1 MSDVRDQIDARRAP
15 LQQEANVERQT
26 LNVQRRTGKTDL
38 PMLAAHARAY
48 PCHFTLYV
56 AHPTREE
63 RSRKFVSELNWVM
76 NSRHYST
83 SKFFQILVFPCAI
96 FVTATQ
102 TQARESHTGARLIV
116 QRAANFGTEVAVHL
130 QIDGRKVAEIQRDH
144 RYEGFVSAGR
154 HVLTVSPMPNVEL
167 RRPMSL
173 GVTMRS
179 GRTYIFTATWEPDRS
194 VVLRRT
200 TTPVEAAPAKSVP
213 AH

>member
-38 PMLAAHARAY
+38 PMLAAHARSY

-76 NSRHYST
+76 NSRHYFT
-83 SKFFQILVFPCAI
+83 SKFFQILVFACAI

-116 QRAANFGTEVAVHL
+116 QRAANFGTEVVVHL

-167 RRPMSL
+167 RRPTSL

-179 GRTYIFTATWEPDRS
+179 GRTYIFTAMWEPDRS

-200 TTPVEAAPAKSVP
+200 TTPVEAAPAKTVP

>member
-26 LNVQRRTGKTDL
+26 LNVQRGTGKTDL
-38 PMLAAHARAY
+38 PMLAAHARSY

-56 AHPTREE
+56 AHPTREQ

-83 SKFFQILVFPCAI
+83 SKFFQVLVFACAI

-116 QRAANFGTEVAVHL
+116 QRAPNFGTEVVVHL
-130 QIDGRKVAEIQRDH
+130 EIDGRKVADIQRDH

-167 RRPMSL
+167 RRPTSL

-179 GRTYIFTATWEPDRS
+179 GRTYIFTAMWEPDRS

-200 TTPVEAAPAKSVP
+200 TTPVEAAPAKTVP

>member
-1 MSDVRDQIDARRAP
+1 MGLYLARSRSVRP
-15 LQQEANVERQT
+15 LPSRS
-26 LNVQRRTGKTDL
+26 RG
-38 PMLAAHARAY
+38 
-48 PCHFTLYV
+48 CGI

-76 NSRHYST
+76 NSRHHST
-83 SKFFQILVFPCAI
+83 SKFFQTLAFACAI
-96 FVTATQ
+96 FVTGTQ

-116 QRAANFGTEVAVHL
+116 QRAANFGTEIVVNLA
-130 QIDGRKVAEIQRDH
+130 IDGRTVAEIQRDH

-167 RRPMSL
+167 RRPTSL
-173 GVTMRS
+173 SVTMRS
-179 GRTYIFTATWEPDRS
+179 GHTYIFTATWEPDRG

-200 TTPVEAAPAKSVP
+200 TTSVEAAPAKTVP